1 MSGTTIDTS
10 ADAQTKPLM
19 RGRLHQV
26 AFFLS
31 IPAGV
36 ALVLVA
42 GSTTARIAVA
52 IYSLSLCGL
61 FGASAAY
68 HTCSWSDKSRLRMK
82 RLDHSMIFI
91 LIAGTYTP
99 FALLVVKGTWGHVLL
114 AIVWTGALAGVV
126 LKVTRID
133 GFQTIGGALYIV
145 LGWMAV
151 LALPKMLH
159 NLTIA
164 QLALVFTGAVTYT
177 LGAVVL
183 RTNKPNPSP
192 RFFGYHEV
200 WHTATIVAAACF
212 YVVMMELLLGT

>member
-1 MSGTTIDTS
+1 MAETPSS
-10 ADAQTKPLM
+10 VPEKPLM
-19 RGRLHQV
+19 RGRLHQI

-36 ALVLVA
+36 ALIMA
-42 GSTTARIAVA
+42 ANSTTARAAAA

-68 HTCSWSDKSRLRMK
+68 HTVPWSEKGRLRMK

-99 FALLVVKGTWGHVLL
+99 FALLVVRGTWGHVLL
-114 AIVWTGALAGVV
+114 GMVWTGALVGVA
-126 LKVTRID
+126 LKIVRID
-133 GFQTIGGALYIV
+133 GFETLGGTLYIV

-151 LALPKMLH
+151 FALPKMLH
-159 NLTIA
+159 NLSIA
-164 QLALVFTGAVTYT
+164 QLGLVFTGAVTYT

-183 RTNKPNPSP
+183 RLNKPNPSP

>member
-1 MSGTTIDTS
+1 MSRTTIDTP
-10 ADAQTKPLM
+10 ADAQSKPLM

-68 HTCSWSDKSRLRMK
+68 HTGSWSDKARLRMK

-114 AIVWTGALAGVV
+114 ALVWTGALAGVA
-126 LKVTRID
+126 LKVIRID
-133 GFQTIGGALYIV
+133 GFQTVGGALYIV
-145 LGWMAV
+145 LGWMAL

-159 NLTIA
+159 NLTVL

-183 RTNKPNPSP
+183 RLNKPNPSP

-212 YVVMMELLLGT
+212 YVVMMGLLLGT